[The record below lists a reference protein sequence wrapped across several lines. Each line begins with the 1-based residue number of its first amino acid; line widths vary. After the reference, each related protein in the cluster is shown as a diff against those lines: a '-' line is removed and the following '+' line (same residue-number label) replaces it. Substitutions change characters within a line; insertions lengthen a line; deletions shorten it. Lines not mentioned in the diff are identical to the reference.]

1 MEEREHAKELSGDF
15 KEDKEKAGLEGRSDV
30 RSVPK
35 GEEGR
40 GRARKSDEEREE
52 RAGRKSGKKRNVR
65 FSKTDL
71 RFVHM

>member
-40 GRARKSDEEREE
+40 EEQ
-52 RAGRKSGKKRNVR
+52 KRQVFKNRSEICTYVI
-65 FSKTDL
+65 STM
-71 RFVHM
+71 V